1 MKRVEAA
8 FAGDRK
14 GRPYGENA
22 PGALVRQSQAR
33 RWNRTGINF
42 CKPRAQWPGRNLDQP
57 LKFCAPEV
65 LHHPT
70 GMRPP

>member
-22 PGALVRQSQAR
+22 PGAMVRQSQAQGR
-33 RWNRTGINF
+33 NRTNYNF
-42 CKPRAQWPGRNLDQP
+42 GKARAQWPGGNLDQP
-57 LKFCAPEV
+57 LRFCAPEI
-65 LHHPT
+65 LLILT
-70 GMRPP
+70 GTRPP